1 MDDPAAPAPA
11 RALESLTSKSRPCR
25 ESREEE
31 EETQVKG
38 TCGRTDN
45 GNLPGSLVPSFDL
58 AKPQKGGRN
67 GHTIDREP
75 HSGDRGML

>member
-1 MDDPAAPAPA
+1 M
-11 RALESLTSKSRPCR
+11 
-25 ESREEE
+25 
-31 EETQVKG
+31 KG